1 MKLPALKARHGT
13 FHRQDVLSITK
24 PAEGLKGGEVGIF
37 WDQEIGLEI
46 LRRVNA
52 YPKLVEAL
60 HSGIA
65 SLEQFVKLGRIPENN
80 QGLREMRAALAECE
94 EGPK

>member
-1 MKLPALKARHGT
+1 MKLPALKAHHGT

-60 HSGIA
+60 RQQCARWEELEKLHSGLDGWKPA
-65 SLEQFVKLGRIPENN
+65 EQR
-80 QGLREMRAALAECE
+80 GLLCDLNE
-94 EGPK
+94 EE